1 MTYPSGPYGYGY
13 APPPPPPKPGVIPL
27 APLGLS
33 QILTGAFA
41 TIGRYWKQLLG
52 VATAAFG
59 GALLLVAAVGGLA
72 YAAVADHVPRVFD
85 LPSGQEPS
93 WDDGRPLLVAFGL
106 VWLIAMVGMLVASAV
121 VYAACPAV
129 LQEAVLGRRTTFGA
143 VWRRSWSRMP
153 SVIGTVFLTMLV
165 LFVPVALFM
174 GAMIGF
180 MIALVTAASNAGSG
194 SDSAMTASGFALV
207 ALLVALA
214 TMPLATW
221 IWVKLSLAPTAAV
234 FEGQGAAASMRR
246 SGELVRGSW
255 WRIFGALLVAGLMA
269 GMANWLIQQ
278 VLSTLL
284 SFPVS
289 LTAASDVETPGEV
302 MIALVPVL
310 VIAVVGGML
319 AQAVCSVF
327 PPLVTGLVYVDQR
340 IRKENLAP
348 ALVQAAGTPPFSP

>member
-1 MTYPSGPYGYGY
+1 M
-13 APPPPPPKPGVIPL
+13 
-27 APLGLS
+27 
-33 QILTGAFA
+33 
-41 TIGRYWKQLLG
+41 
-52 VATAAFG
+52 
-59 GALLLVAAVGGLA
+59 
-72 YAAVADHVPRVFD
+72 
-85 LPSGQEPS
+85 
-93 WDDGRPLLVAFGL
+93 
-106 VWLIAMVGMLVASAV
+106 
-121 VYAACPAV
+121 
-129 LQEAVLGRRTTFGA
+129 
-143 VWRRSWSRMP
+143 
-153 SVIGTVFLTMLV
+153 IGTVFLTMLV
-165 LFVPVALFM
+165 VFVPVALFM

-180 MIALVTAASNAGSG
+180 MIALVTAASSTGSG

-234 FEGQGAAASMRR
+234 FEGQGATASMRR